1 MTHSRPSAARTL
13 DPTSGLY
20 TSVPSGEK
28 RIFGPQQGLL
38 VEAAARTNP
47 VKWSSEIT
55 VNNWGSIN
63 ATQIAKI
70 DSIIDGEQA
79 VRWEDDTSGQGGVRE
94 NFGVHT
100 SNEEV
105 AYVIAEEQSA
115 DAFEVLLKDA
125 SNYENV
131 AKASYRFSND
141 SVTPGSIGGELE
153 ANRRILTES
162 GPNGGRVVQLILR
175 YDASDVDGADRSGTN
190 RRLRIHVNIDGDTKR
205 TALHHAQIE
214 EAPNASSPIVTGSS
228 AVTRGGDQAT
238 INVGDWWNEQEMTFF
253 YEIIP
258 QFFHLNDFAD
268 LLLNISG
275 RIRLY
280 DTAPWGVE
288 FRDRNG
294 NRGPFVGS
302 VSPFE
307 STKIAVSF
315 IAGPDEVRLAVDGNV
330 EVDQGG
336 ITVDFSG
343 VSEYDLLSS
352 FDPLPSTV
360 VKTHRA
366 TPKALPATDLKT
378 LTV

>member
-1 MTHSRPSAARTL
+1 
-13 DPTSGLY
+13 
-20 TSVPSGEK
+20 
-28 RIFGPQQGLL
+28 
-38 VEAAARTNP
+38 
-47 VKWSSEIT
+47 
-55 VNNWGSIN
+55 
-63 ATQIAKI
+63 
-70 DSIIDGEQA
+70 
-79 VRWEDDTSGQGGVRE
+79 VRE

-105 AYVIAEEQSA
+105 AYVIAVVQSA

-258 QFFHLNDFAD
+258 QFFHRNDFAER
-268 LLLNISG
+268 LLNISG

-288 FRDRNG
+288 FRDQNG
-294 NRGPFVGS
+294 DRGPFVSS